1 MFLMLSDLLQNIAFP
16 IETLLGSAEG
26 VDHTAPVD
34 VVSTAPLSILT
45 ALQPLVPPE
54 ADAAAGEH
62 EDDADAKKR
71 SKGGER
77 GARWSAAERGLLAK
91 SIIAGSQPARLK

>member
-1 MFLMLSDLLQNIAFP
+1 MHGIA
-16 IETLLGSAEG
+16 
-26 VDHTAPVD
+26 H
-34 VVSTAPLSILT
+34 APLD
-45 ALQPLVPPE
+45 PPE

-62 EDDADAKKR
+62 DDDADAKKR

-77 GARWSAAERGLLAK
+77 GARWSAAARGLLDK